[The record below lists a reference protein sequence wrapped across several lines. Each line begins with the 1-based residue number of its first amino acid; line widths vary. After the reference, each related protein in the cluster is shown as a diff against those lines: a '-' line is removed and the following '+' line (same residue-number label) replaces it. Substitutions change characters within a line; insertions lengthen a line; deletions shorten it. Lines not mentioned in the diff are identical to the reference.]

1 MSKKSN
7 PTLIGVFVVGATIL
21 LALGVTVFGG
31 AKLFAKKTFYVAY
44 FTENTQGLRVGSNV
58 AMNGVNIGQVS
69 RMVLLINR
77 DTFQSITEVTMEI
90 RPESW
95 FVIEGGVTIGSGLNT
110 SKPIPHEKI
119 IKVGG
124 LRAQLQSESLVTG
137 QLQVGITFQP
147 DTEARMRGGDNPPH
161 PEVPTIPSTAKKIMA
176 DMQGW
181 VHELTKDFDAQK
193 FSQQIQN
200 IMQGVDELAN
210 SQELRASLT
219 GADKFFN
226 KSETQQLSVSL
237 QETLTEFRGTISDAG
252 ALLRNVDARVNTDL
266 IPLIEKIDITLDEA
280 QQALAAVKLQLN
292 GESVQ
297 AYQLGETL
305 REVEA
310 AARATREFLDYMERN
325 PEAVLQGKKK

>member
-7 PTLIGVFVVGATIL
+7 PTLIGIFVVGATAL

-31 AKLFAKKTFYVAY
+31 AKLFAKKEFYVAY

-69 RMVLLINR
+69 DMVLLLNR
-77 DTFQSITEVTMEI
+77 DTFQGLTEVTMEI

-95 FVIEGGVTIGSGLNT
+95 VVMEGGVPIGSGQDTLA
-110 SKPIPHEKI
+110 PIPHEKVI
-119 IKVGG
+119 QVGG

-137 QLQVGITFQP
+137 QLLVGMTFQP
-147 DTEARMRGGDNPPH
+147 DTEAVMRGGASPPH
-161 PEVPTIPSTAKKIMA
+161 PEIPTIPSTTKKIMA
-176 DMQGW
+176 DVQGW
-181 VHELTKDFDAQK
+181 VHELSKDFDAQI
-193 FSQQIQN
+193 FSQRIQN
-200 IMQGVDELAN
+200 IMQGVDELVN
-210 SQELRASLT
+210 SPELRASLA
-219 GADKFFN
+219 GADKLIN
-226 KSETQQLSVSL
+226 KRETQHLSVSL
-237 QETLTEFRGTISDAG
+237 QEALTEFRGTISDFG
-252 ALLRNVDARVNTDL
+252 LLVRNVDARVNTDL
-266 IPLIEKIDITLDEA
+266 IPLIEKIDTTLDEA

>member
-7 PTLIGVFVVGATIL
+7 PTLIGIFVVGATAL
-21 LALGVTVFGG
+21 FALGVAVFGG
-31 AKLFAKKTFYVAY
+31 AKLFAKKEFYVAY

-69 RMVLLINR
+69 DMVLLLNR
-77 DTFQSITEVTMEI
+77 DTFQGLTEVTMEI

-95 FVIEGGVTIGSGLNT
+95 VVMEGGVTIGSGLDT
-110 SKPIPHEKI
+110 STIPHERVI
-119 IKVGG
+119 EVGG

-137 QLQVGITFQP
+137 QLLVGMTFQP
-147 DTEARMRGGDNPPH
+147 DAEAVMRGGTNPPH
-161 PEVPTIPSTAKKIMA
+161 PEIPTIPSTTKKIMA
-176 DMQGW
+176 DVQGW
-181 VHELTKDFDAQK
+181 VHEMTKDFDAQI

-200 IMQGVDELAN
+200 IMRGVDELAN
-210 SQELRASLT
+210 SQELRALLV
-219 GADKFFN
+219 GVDKLIN
-226 KSETQQLSVSL
+226 KKETQLLSVSL
-237 QETLTEFRGTISDAG
+237 QEALTEFRGTTSDAG
-252 ALLRNVDARVNTDL
+252 SLLRNVDARMNTDL
-266 IPLIEKIDITLDEA
+266 IPLIEKIDSTLDEA
-280 QQALAAVKLQLN
+280 QQALVAVKLQLN